1 MNGDAPNSQLK
12 PNHTDQLEKDHQSAK
27 TPSKNKATPD
37 SPLSANFDPNRQAW
51 HLLKSQIP
59 GLLLTLLLIL
69 IFILTLVLSEQAG
82 IVSHSRKDWFNAVT
96 TILNLAL
103 GLNFLNVFRDM
114 AKVLRWRVLASRS
127 STVRETDLILGGES
141 LMKLWTLIR
150 ESRKK
155 PITMLACVFW
165 ILFNL
170 LAQATIAMLSLNYS
184 MDLGSG
190 SAGTYTVPGMISAPR
205 LDCYTKGNNCE
216 DTLVGPQTTA
226 HSYGELI
233 RGQKCCPYN
242 TTADIFSARQ
252 SCPYFCSADKQQFA
266 YRFKEYDPLDDASA
280 HPYLSNRLIISKV
293 EAHYEYHVDLG
304 KSPLTDSPDGKQ
316 DTRFYSFHNNTYSGQ
331 IPIPNSASG
340 VNSSTYVYNGTQ
352 IPQRA
357 TLVDCGPRCLTI
369 YTLRLGTAPPG
380 GILPATMFGCDI
392 SVSEVSNI
400 TAPWQEYPDDMA
412 RLAIA
417 SIALTGR
424 NSTRPG
430 MSWQQYQLY
439 PWGNFLETN
448 NLDAGEVGSNIANFT
463 MGNIAATARLNQRVL
478 QSSPTLP
485 KLGYSPTI
493 KWPYVIV
500 LFVCIGVV
508 HAVLVGLLCLVARPV
523 VVCDD
528 SDLTTARL
536 LQGLVGRIP
545 NGGGALLDG
554 KALAEGIKNNTRT
567 ENHDGGEVGVVY
579 GVIDTKD
586 SVGVRQRGLGLSEDI
601 QPLNPWSGAFPKGW
615 YA

>member
-1 MNGDAPNSQLK
+1 M
-12 PNHTDQLEKDHQSAK
+12 
-27 TPSKNKATPD
+27 
-37 SPLSANFDPNRQAW
+37 
-51 HLLKSQIP
+51 
-59 GLLLTLLLIL
+59 
-69 IFILTLVLSEQAG
+69 
-82 IVSHSRKDWFNAVT
+82 T

-103 GLNFLNVFRDM
+103 GLNFLEVFKDM

-141 LMKLWTLIR
+141 LMKLWALFR
-150 ESRKK
+150 ESRGK

-184 MDLGSG
+184 MDLGTG
-190 SAGTYTVPGMISAPR
+190 SADTYTVPGTISAPR
-205 LDCYTKGNNCE
+205 LDCYTNGNNCE
-216 DTLVGPQTTA
+216 ASLVAPQTTA
-226 HSYGELI
+226 HSFGELT
-233 RGQKCCPYN
+233 RGETCCPYN
-242 TTADIFSARQ
+242 TTADIFSADQ

-266 YRFKEYDPLDDASA
+266 YRFNEYNPLDNTSSY
-280 HPYLSNRLIISKV
+280 PYLSYRLITSNV
-293 EAHYEYHVDLG
+293 EACYEYDVDWG
-304 KSPLTDSPDGKQ
+304 KSYLKDSPDGKQ
-316 DTRFYSFHNNTYSGQ
+316 DTQVFSFHNNTYSSQ
-331 IPIPNSASG
+331 IPIPNSAGSF
-340 VNSSTYVYNGTQ
+340 NSTTYVYNGTN
-352 IPQRA
+352 IPQLA
-357 TLVDCGPRCLTI
+357 TLVACGPRCLTI
-369 YTLRLGTAPPG
+369 YTLRLGIPPSG
-380 GILPATMFGCDI
+380 GILPATIFGCDI
-392 SVSEVSNI
+392 SVSNVTNI
-400 TAPWQEYPDDMA
+400 TAPWQVYSNDMA

-424 NSTRPG
+424 SFDPAGPG
-430 MSWQQYQLY
+430 ISWQQYQLY
-439 PWGNFLETN
+439 PWGNYLETH
-448 NLDAGEVGSNIANFT
+448 NLDANGVGSNIAKFA
-463 MGNIAATARLNQRVL
+463 MGNIAATARLNRRTL

-508 HAVLVGLLCLVARPV
+508 HVLLVGLLCLVARPV

-554 KALAEGIKNNTRT
+554 KALAEGIRNNMRTT
-567 ENHDGGEVGVVY
+567 ENHDGGDVGVVY

-586 SVGVRQRGLGLSEDI
+586 GVGVRRRGLGLSEDI
-601 QPLNPWSGAFPKGW
+601 QPLNPWRDAFPKGR

>member
-1 MNGDAPNSQLK
+1 M
-12 PNHTDQLEKDHQSAK
+12 
-27 TPSKNKATPD
+27 
-37 SPLSANFDPNRQAW
+37 
-51 HLLKSQIP
+51 
-59 GLLLTLLLIL
+59 
-69 IFILTLVLSEQAG
+69 
-82 IVSHSRKDWFNAVT
+82 T

-103 GLNFLNVFRDM
+103 GLNFLEVFRDM

-141 LMKLWTLIR
+141 LMKLWALFR
-150 ESRKK
+150 ESREK

-184 MDLGSG
+184 MDLGTG
-190 SAGTYTVPGMISAPR
+190 SADTYTVPGMIFAPR
-205 LDCYTKGNNCE
+205 LDCYTKGNDCE
-216 DTLVGPQTTA
+216 TSIVAPLTTA
-226 HSYGELI
+226 HSYGEVT
-233 RGQKCCPYN
+233 RGETCCPYN
-242 TTADIFSARQ
+242 TTADIFSANQ

-266 YRFKEYDPLDDASA
+266 YRFNEYNPLDNASSY
-280 HPYLSNRLIISKV
+280 PYLSNRLITSNV
-293 EAHYEYHVDLG
+293 EACYQYDVDWSN
-304 KSPLTDSPDGKQ
+304 SPLKDSPDGKQ
-316 DTRFYSFHNNTYSGQ
+316 DTQVFSFHNKTYSSQ
-331 IPIPNSASG
+331 IPIPKSAGAYNST
-340 VNSSTYVYNGTQ
+340 TYVYNGTN
-352 IPQRA
+352 IPQLA
-357 TLVDCGPRCLTI
+357 TLVACGPRCLTI
-369 YTLRLGTAPPG
+369 YTLRLGIPPPG
-380 GILPATMFGCDI
+380 GILPATIFGCDI
-392 SVSEVSNI
+392 SVSNVTNI
-400 TAPWQEYPDDMA
+400 TAPWQEYSNDMA

-424 NSTRPG
+424 FFDPAGLGT
-430 MSWQQYQLY
+430 SWQQYQLY
-439 PWGNFLETN
+439 PWGNFLETH
-448 NLDAGEVGSNIANFT
+448 NLDARGVGSNIANFA
-463 MGNIAATARLNQRVL
+463 MGNIAATARLNRRAL

-545 NGGGALLDG
+545 NGGGTLLDG
-554 KALAEGIKNNTRT
+554 KALAEGIENNMRR
-567 ENHDGGEVGVVY
+567 ENPDGGDVGVVY
-579 GVIDTKD
+579 GVIDTTD
-586 SVGVRQRGLGLSEDI
+586 SVGVRRRGLGLREDI
-601 QPLNPWSGAFPKGW
+601 YPLNPWSGAFPKGR